1 MVLSGKERAS
11 LWRLRQREN
20 PALHEQYKPKKSERN
35 KKRKEKGEKSRKTI
49 QEMSDR
55 IREKRDENGEKPN
68 QTIRERKKRLRESLP
83 DTPPNS
89 PPHVGGPHHQAA
101 VDDNQRRM

>member
-20 PALHEQYKPKKSERN
+20 PALHEQYKQKKAREI
-35 KKRKEKGEKSRKTI
+35 KRGRKRVRKAAKL
-49 QEMSDR
+49 DR

-83 DTPPNS
+83 DTPSNS

-101 VDDNQRRM
+101 VDNNQRRM